1 MESYLPAIQVLKDS
15 YFVTFE
21 LCCLFMSVEAN
32 TASNLSAA
40 RLHEAQKNLASP
52 ELPQG

>member
-1 MESYLPAIQVLKDS
+1 MESYLPAIQVLNNS
-15 YFVTFE
+15 YFVTNE

-40 RLHEAQKNLASP
+40 RLHEAQKDLASH